1 MTPNDKALVAGV
13 SDKSREALGEIYR
26 RYGGAVWS
34 VAKRV
39 CRDRGRAEQVC
50 QAVFNELWN
59 APDRFDQSRGTLRSC
74 LVAEA
79 HSRAVEL
86 VRAEKSERAERAEDA
101 KRTERAGP
109 GAQVRTA
116 ELSEEARRAVDQ
128 LPAGERD
135 AILLAYFGG
144 RAYIENTRSD
154 IRRGLLTLRRALE
167 AEGVTT

>member
-39 CRDRGRAEQVC
+39 CRDPGRAEHVC
-50 QAVFNELWN
+50 QAVFNELWT

-86 VRAEKSERAERAEDA
+86 VRAEG
-101 KRTERAGP
+101 AGVE
-109 GAQVRTA
+109 AQVRTA